1 MFQPQTNMKTLARI
15 NLQVYSL
22 LSTIITFDHTYYVY
36 IYIYIY
42 TKIIAT
48 ATKSK

>member
-36 IYIYIY
+36 IYIY